1 LLAGVETVPEP
12 PFTAVI
18 LPEDAMLMGVRVLKR
33 LRWFNGWMVGCLV
46 IQDKIAFS
54 WIETLII
61 RIYYTQMEKES
72 EVPG

>member
-1 LLAGVETVPEP
+1 
-12 PFTAVI
+12 
-18 LPEDAMLMGVRVLKR
+18 MGVRVLKR